1 MSGKLTQFLGD
12 TPGRT
17 LVKLIVISFI
27 VGAVMSAF
35 HWYPMDI
42 VYAARDFLVN
52 LWNLGFKALGRFG
65 DYLVLGA
72 AVVIPVF
79 LVIRVL
85 SYRRS

>member
-35 HWYPMDI
+35 NWYPLDI
-42 VYAARDFLVN
+42 VYAVRDFLVN
-52 LWNLGFKALGRFG
+52 LWNLGFAALGRFG

-72 AVVIPVF
+72 VIVIPVF
-79 LVIRVL
+79 LVLRVL
-85 SYRRS
+85 SIRR

>member
-1 MSGKLTQFLGD
+1 
-12 TPGRT
+12 
-17 LVKLIVISFI
+17 
-27 VGAVMSAF
+27 MSAF

-42 VYAARDFLVN
+42 VYAVRDFLVN

-72 AVVIPVF
+72 AVVIPIF

>member
-35 HWYPMDI
+35 NWYPLDI
-42 VYAARDFLVN
+42 VYAIRDFLVN
-52 LWNLGFKALGRFG
+52 LWNLGFAALGRFG

-72 AVVIPVF
+72 VIVIPVF
-79 LVIRVL
+79 LVLRVL
-85 SYRRS
+85 SYRR

>member
-35 HWYPMDI
+35 NWYPLDI
-42 VYAARDFLVN
+42 VYAVRDFLVN
-52 LWNLGFKALGRFG
+52 IWNLGFAALGRFG

-72 AVVIPVF
+72 VIVIPVF
-79 LVIRVL
+79 IVLRVL
-85 SYRRS
+85 SYRR

>member
-42 VYAARDFLVN
+42 VHAIRDFLVN

-65 DYLVLGA
+65 AYLALGA
-72 AVVIPVF
+72 AVVVPIF

>member
-1 MSGKLTQFLGD
+1 MSGKLTRFLGD
-12 TPGRT
+12 TPART

-35 HWYPMDI
+35 NWYPLDI
-42 VYAARDFLVN
+42 VIAVRDFLVN
-52 LWNLGFKALGRFG
+52 LWNLGFAALGRFG

-72 AVVIPVF
+72 VIVIPVF

-85 SYRRS
+85 SYRQ

>member
-1 MSGKLTQFLGD
+1 MSEKLTQFLGD

-27 VGAVMSAF
+27 AGAVMSAF

-42 VYAARDFLVN
+42 VYAVRDFLVN

-65 DYLVLGA
+65 DYLILGA
-72 AVVIPVF
+72 AVVLPIF

-85 SYRRS
+85 SFRR